1 MIKVCDD
8 KHVSH
13 QWCSQPQLN
22 PRLHSGDFL
31 ICGTILS
38 SGNNYGK
45 MALCAEMLL
54 LKFPSADQFH
64 RICSTYIIPS
74 IDNFWTDHR
83 DGLLQDL
90 QDKDVVVL
98 GIIIHVHCCSM
109 SLFHCH
115 LKIFA
120 LFFIESSHAFCFI
133 ELTWYFVWL

>member
-1 MIKVCDD
+1 MITVCDD

-45 MALCAEMLL
+45 MALWAEMLL

-120 LFFIESSHAFCFI
+120 FFLLKVPMH
-133 ELTWYFVWL
+133 FVLLS